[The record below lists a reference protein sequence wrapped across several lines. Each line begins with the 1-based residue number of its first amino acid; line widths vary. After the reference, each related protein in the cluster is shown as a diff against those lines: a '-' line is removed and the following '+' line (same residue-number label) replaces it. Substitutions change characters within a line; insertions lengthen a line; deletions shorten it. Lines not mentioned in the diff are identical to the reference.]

1 MSLSY
6 LKLKTEP
13 IMYSFVYIITDKG
26 KIKNVVPQTL
36 TQHAKKVVS
45 NSLGLVDFAIGLV
58 FFVLNLP
65 DGQVLFFGEVQ
76 IQSGQSKRVLGIV
89 RLTCGLVHAIYSL
102 PKWQAVKLIFF
113 APCTYPMSRGLSIFL
128 DSVEKE
134 ESKDPCSQGTKPK
147 NSNQRPFRNKSSGVQ
162 VHCSRKLLYY
172 MADCQ
177 SNQNSQVLHKYCNNF
192 YKYMFKFNFK
202 FIKTLWIYN
211 YHNH

>member
-6 LKLKTEP
+6 LKLKSYRQDRT
-13 IMYSFVYIITDKG
+13 YCVFLHLITDWG

-45 NSLGLVDFAIGLV
+45 DSLGLVDFAIGLV

-76 IQSGQSKRVLGIV
+76 ITEGLLSILPIKKGFGDSWNDLWAS
-89 RLTCGLVHAIYSL
+89 TCYLQLA

-147 NSNQRPFRNKSSGVQ
+147 NSNQRPSRNKSSGVQ
-162 VHCSRKLLYY
+162 VHCSRETIIPHGRLPE
-172 MADCQ
+172 
-177 SNQNSQVLHKYCNNF
+177 
-192 YKYMFKFNFK
+192 
-202 FIKTLWIYN
+202 
-211 YHNH
+211 